1 MKTTL
6 LFLVFIG
13 TICFGYSQ
21 TYDAFEPNESF
32 ATSSPINICSN
43 YNATIGEL
51 GDTDYYSINVTNGQ
65 YIHIGIF
72 QIPTG
77 VTLKVTIYDNS
88 NIELANWTG
97 SGSISET
104 YTPSFTSSIY
114 IKIESITNNYSDV
127 DYLFYTANS
136 SCGET
141 DGDGLLDTTEINVTL
156 TNPYDRDTDDDG
168 FTDSKE
174 VYTYGLLSHFYYYK
188 KRFF

>member
-1 MKTTL
+1 MKTKL

-65 YIHIGIF
+65 YIHMGIF

-77 VTLKVTIYDNS
+77 VTLKVTI
-88 NIELANWTG
+88 
-97 SGSISET
+97 
-104 YTPSFTSSIY
+104 
-114 IKIESITNNYSDV
+114 
-127 DYLFYTANS
+127 
-136 SCGET
+136 
-141 DGDGLLDTTEINVTL
+141 
-156 TNPYDRDTDDDG
+156 
-168 FTDSKE
+168 
-174 VYTYGLLSHFYYYK
+174 
-188 KRFF
+188 